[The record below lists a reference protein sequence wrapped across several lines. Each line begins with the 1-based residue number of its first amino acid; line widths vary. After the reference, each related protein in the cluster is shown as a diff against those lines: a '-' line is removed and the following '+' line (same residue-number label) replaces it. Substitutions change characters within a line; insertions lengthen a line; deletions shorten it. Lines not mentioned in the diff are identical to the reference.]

1 MVGVTK
7 KKSNR
12 NDKQRTGTKFRRP
25 KTLKIAR
32 NPRFPKSFT
41 RKNYDNKFL
50 KIIKYPITTE
60 SALKKIQSSNT
71 LVFMVDNMANKF
83 EIKHAIK
90 KIYKAKIIK
99 INTLITL
106 KGKKKAFVKLSEDCD
121 ALDVANKI
129 GFI

>member
-1 MVGVTK
+1 
-7 KKSNR
+7 
-12 NDKQRTGTKFRRP
+12 
-25 KTLKIAR
+25 
-32 NPRFPKSFT
+32 
-41 RKNYDNKFL
+41 
-50 KIIKYPITTE
+50 
-60 SALKKIQSSNT
+60 
-71 LVFMVDNMANKF
+71 MANKF